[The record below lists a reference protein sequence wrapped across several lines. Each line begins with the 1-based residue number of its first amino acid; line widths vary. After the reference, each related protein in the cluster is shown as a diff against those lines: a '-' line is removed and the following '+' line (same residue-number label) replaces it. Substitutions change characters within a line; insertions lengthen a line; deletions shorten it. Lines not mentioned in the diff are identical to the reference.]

1 MRPATLPRRQVVRH
15 LTLTQA
21 FGGSNPSGA
30 ATFQKARSD
39 GSGLLRLRPSVS
51 RVPRYGRQRGGVR
64 RGPAAV
70 RNAGMPARGRG
81 RSVSIR
87 LPLSAPVAA
96 DAMPSPSRRGCRD
109 VPMVAPPPRTTPHET
124 PCGRNPAANRPA
136 QTPRDRIHA
145 GRVPTPCIRHAIP
158 FRYRPRS
165 VPAPS
170 SSSRN
175 DGDPWLQPNSETR
188 RGASDPAPGNEHR
201 VHARHHVDAA
211 HRPPSYSIQTPR
223 WSRSSR
229 STERQELHGFAPH
242 PRGTARRRNAG
253 TRKRASSPC
262 PAARRCRVSSR
273 PPIRSRPRGGPDLP
287 DPRGDRNCMA
297 SHPIRETP
305 QSTAIPTAV
314 NEHRVHA
321 RRCTHAARPRR
332 GPGSGSVIPFDAN
345 AVRSQPSRFARNH
358 SDRMASSPTCATPRG
373 AAIPASVNEGRTA
386 SGERT
391 RGPARREAPPPHD
404 VAGP

>member
-70 RNAGMPARGRG
+70 RNAVMPARGWG
-81 RSVSIR
+81 RSSIH
-87 LPLSAPVAA
+87 LPLSAPVPA

-109 VPMVAPPPRTTPHET
+109 VPMVALPPRTAPHET
-124 PCGRNPAANRPA
+124 PCGGNPAANRPA

-170 SSSRN
+170 
-175 DGDPWLQPNSETR
+175 PPHETTGIHGFNPTQR
-188 RGASDPAPGNEHR
+188 RGEVQAIRHPETSIESMPGSAPMPRIE
-201 VHARHHVDAA
+201 
-211 HRPPSYSIQTPR
+211 PPSHSIQTPR
-223 WSRSSR
+223 WSRSPR
-229 STERQELHGFAPH
+229 STGRQELHGFAPH
-242 PRGTARRRNAG
+242 PRDAAKHRNPDG
-253 TRKRASSPC
+253 GKRASSPR
-262 PAARRCRVSSR
+262 AA
-273 PPIRSRPRGGPDLP
+273 
-287 DPRGDRNCMA
+287 M
-297 SHPIRETP
+297 
-305 QSTAIPTAV
+305 
-314 NEHRVHA
+314 
-321 RRCTHAARPRR
+321 RPRR
-332 GPGSGSVIPFDAN
+332 GSGSGSVIPFDAN
-345 AVRSQPSRFARNH
+345 AVRSRALAVRTKPQRPHGFVTHLRNAARRSNPGI
-358 SDRMASSPTCATPRG
+358 RKRG
-373 AAIPASVNEGRTA
+373 AHRQRQMHARASA
-386 SGERT
+386 
-391 RGPARREAPPPHD
+391 A
-404 VAGP
+404 